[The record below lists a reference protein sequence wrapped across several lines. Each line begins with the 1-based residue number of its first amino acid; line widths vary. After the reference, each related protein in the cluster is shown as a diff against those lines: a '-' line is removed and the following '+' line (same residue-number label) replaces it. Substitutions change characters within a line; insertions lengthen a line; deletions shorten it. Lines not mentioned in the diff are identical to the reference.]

1 MDAHNK
7 KIQTKKILH
16 LYHFT
21 CNVFERKCEMQV
33 QKLISKF
40 ENIILVFHVNMFV
53 RALKKVV
60 THFTKIYVK
69 FSQKRQNENVC
80 TSNLISLLGIF

>member
-1 MDAHNK
+1 MVIL
-7 KIQTKKILH
+7 KIQTKKNLH

-21 CNVFERKCEMQV
+21 CNVFESNEKVRDAS
-33 QKLISKF
+33 SKI
-40 ENIILVFHVNMFV
+40 ENIILVFRVNMFV

-69 FSQKRQNENVC
+69 FSQKRQNENMYV
-80 TSNLISLLGIF
+80 LQI